1 MSTYSEVTSMVLD
14 ELKVNSDDSYFNED
28 HVMFLIDKYRSFL
41 IQQKYK
47 NEPVIPSVVY
57 QTICIPLI
65 ELPGTE
71 CDGVHYLRS
80 RKPLPMMYGFGT
92 IQVTPYD
99 YFQSAHIVIIS
110 NERMRFVG
118 ENRYSKN
125 IIYCTLDAQNY
136 LVFKSMNPQ
145 AYYLDFVRLTA
156 IFDNPR
162 IASEFKCDEIC
173 DSDNMQIPIEDA
185 MIPQLI
191 EFIVKELSGV
201 VYKKEDVNNNAQDDL
216 KTEAQ

>member
-47 NEPVIPSVVY
+47 NEPVIPSV
-57 QTICIPLI
+57 
-65 ELPGTE
+65 GK
-71 CDGVHYLRS
+71 
-80 RKPLPMMYGFGT
+80 KPLPMMYSFGT

-99 YFQSAHIVIIS
+99 YFQSAHIVIIPK
-110 NERMRFVG
+110 ERMRFVG

-162 IASEFKCDEIC
+162 VASEFKCEEIC